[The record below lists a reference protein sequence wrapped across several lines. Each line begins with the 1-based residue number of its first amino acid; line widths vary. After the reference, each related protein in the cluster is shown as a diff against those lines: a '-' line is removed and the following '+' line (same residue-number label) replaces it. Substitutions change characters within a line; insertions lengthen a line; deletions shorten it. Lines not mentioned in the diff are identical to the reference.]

1 MQDHSCGTASMGP
14 HDLSKWWHEAQQKV
28 HHHCHLFWTRC
39 FLFLRSSFAGSSF
52 LRLYAKQL
60 SLFTSFCIVFSGI
73 DARGM
78 LDSFHS
84 CHTMAILSS
93 CSFEFLLTSFS
104 SAATSALLKSAN
116 TSFAFIWST
125 SWVEGIASGRW
136 VNHGWST
143 DVLRLTVCIHT
154 PSPYP
159 LHLIQFARVW
169 SVLVEKYIVDLWAI
183 SRMERKW
190 FSHTI
195 LEELLQHCVSGFRHC
210 VFWDPQTKPLFFFVP
225 QVFFPSVTFFFC
237 SSLFECIL

>member
-1 MQDHSCGTASMGP
+1 MHAACSTLTPVTPWQSCQAAP
-14 HDLSKWWHEAQQKV
+14 LN
-28 HHHCHLFWTRC
+28 
-39 FLFLRSSFAGSSF
+39 
-52 LRLYAKQL
+52 
-60 SLFTSFCIVFSGI
+60 
-73 DARGM
+73 
-78 LDSFHS
+78 
-84 CHTMAILSS
+84 S
-93 CSFEFLLTSFS
+93 CSLVFHQQRPLHCLSQLTPHLLSFEVPPGWRVLQAAGEWTTAGRLMCSGWQ
-104 SAATSALLKSAN
+104 SA
-116 TSFAFIWST
+116 
-125 SWVEGIASGRW
+125 
-136 VNHGWST
+136 
-143 DVLRLTVCIHT
+143 IHT
-154 PSPYP
+154 PS

>member
-28 HHHCHLFWTRC
+28 HHYCHLFWTRC

-143 DVLRLTVCIHT
+143 DVLRLTVCH
-154 PSPYP
+154 PYP
-159 LHLIQFARVW
+159 FPIPPTSNSICQG
-169 SVLVEKYIVDLWAI
+169 LVCACREIYCWFVGNI
-183 SRMERKW
+183 SNGKKVV
-190 FSHTI
+190 FSHY
-195 LEELLQHCVSGFRHC
+195 LRRA
-210 VFWDPQTKPLFFFVP
+210 
-225 QVFFPSVTFFFC
+225 PSALC
-237 SSLFECIL
+237 IWISSLCLLRSTD